1 MNDNGKNERDLTP
14 EERAAF
20 LESLIE
26 HGDPWTDSGPIFA
39 QHLDD
44 EDPQVRAAAI
54 RGLWYAPDP
63 ALLDRLI
70 AIAERDPS
78 PLVRARAISGL
89 GIYMYEGE
97 MADYD
102 FDWGPMPEILR
113 EDELAQADFERARDF
128 LLSVYADE
136 TRSLDERRF
145 AVESLGFL
153 SDPEIADLVEEACN
167 RPEREMKISALFAM
181 GRSGLVR
188 WTEILKRELY
198 NPDHD
203 VQREAIRAVGEI
215 GLDKLGKDL
224 WRLTYADDRE
234 TMLEAIAALGQT
246 GWEGAFMR
254 LDELT
259 GDPDQEIAQVAEEA
273 LEEWLFMDELLRQ
286 AGEWDQDDLEL
297 DWDADDLVD

>member
-1 MNDNGKNERDLTP
+1 M
-14 EERAAF
+14 
-20 LESLIE
+20 
-26 HGDPWTDSGPIFA
+26 
-39 QHLDD
+39 DD

-97 MADYD
+97 MTDYD
-102 FDWGPMPEILR
+102 FDWGPMTEILR
-113 EDELAQADFERARDF
+113 EDELPQADFERARDF

-153 SDPEIADLVEEACN
+153 SAPEIADLVEEACH

-215 GLDKLGKDL
+215 GLDELGKDL